1 MNYSLERPY
10 IFSFASGKGGAGKS
24 ISVVN
29 VAESLNN
36 LGYRVAILD
45 ADLGFS
51 SCGTLLNEYPQGTVT
66 DVKQARCSA
75 NDIIHTSRT
84 GISLIVGA
92 DEPLP
97 EHESWSSYFDY
108 LDQLILR
115 LHCDHDFILIDTPA
129 GISEISLWALDRSDL
144 CALVLIDEPT
154 AISDLYRFCKYV
166 LNIDPDFPFAAVINM
181 SQDDTEARDVLDRFN
196 HILNH
201 FMNRALPFLGKVN
214 FDDNI
219 RTSVKEQMP
228 LASIYS
234 KHSAMNDFQVIAN
247 ALAGFANKQPR
258 AKLA

>member
-36 LGYRVAILD
+36 LGYRVAVLD

-51 SCGTLLNEYPQGTVT
+51 SCGTLLNEYPQGTVS
-66 DVKQARCSA
+66 DVKHTRCTTD
-75 NDIIHTSRT
+75 DIIHTTRS
-84 GISLIVGA
+84 GLSLIIGA
-92 DEPLP
+92 DEPLADSD
-97 EHESWSSYFDY
+97 SWSPYFDQ
-108 LDQLILR
+108 LDQVILR
-115 LHCDHDFILIDTPA
+115 LYRDHDFILIDTPA
-129 GISEISLWALDRSDL
+129 GISEVSLWALDRSDL
-144 CALVLIDEPT
+144 CALLLMDEPT

-166 LNIDPDFPFAAVINM
+166 LGIDSDFPFAAVVNM
-181 SQDDTEARDVLDRFN
+181 CEDDAEAKDVLQRFN

-201 FMNRALPFLGKVN
+201 FMKRRLPLLGKVS

-228 LASIYS
+228 VASIYS